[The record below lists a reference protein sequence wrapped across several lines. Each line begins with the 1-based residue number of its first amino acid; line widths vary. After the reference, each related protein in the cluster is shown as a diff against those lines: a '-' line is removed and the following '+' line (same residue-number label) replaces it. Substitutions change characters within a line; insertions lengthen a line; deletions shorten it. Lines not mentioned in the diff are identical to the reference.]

1 MKLSIPHW
9 ILVALTLI
17 STEIAPKL
25 GGAFPSLAPYM
36 SILAQ
41 LAGLAAGALGVFTA
55 SAVTSTNISAVN
67 AVQKAANALPPL
79 ALLAFLTGCGANSP
93 TPAQQAEVVSYAAQE
108 QACVALATTE
118 DAADKCIAQVRALYC
133 GPFGVLREAGA
144 CSYDGGIADAG
155 GQ

>member
-1 MKLSIPHW
+1 MNTSTLAIVFGAASVGGFLCGAVGQKLPPGRLRTVLL
-9 ILVALTLI
+9 ILSDVLPADIVGAYKRGASALAL
-17 STEIAPKL
+17 
-25 GGAFPSLAPYM
+25 
-36 SILAQ
+36 
-41 LAGLAAGALGVFTA
+41 GALLTV
-55 SAVTSTNISAVN
+55 
-67 AVQKAANALPPL
+67 LP
-79 ALLAFLTGCGANSP
+79 GCGANSP